1 MTEFHT
7 KLMLT
12 LYRNFRTGNLEREI
26 ARMKLSIKRAI
37 LILTPLLLLAFLA
50 NIVSFT
56 LLNGARESLTAAQAT
71 RYDSYLLADELRQS
85 SDDLTRLAR
94 TYVVTGDAKYEA
106 QYWDVLAIR
115 NGQKPRPLAY
125 HRIYWDF
132 VAASGAKPR
141 NDGPTVPLQTLMEQ
155 AGFTAAEFGKLKQAQ
170 ANSDGLVKLETKA
183 MNAVKGQFDDGRGNY
198 TVKKDPDFEL
208 ARTLMHSRE
217 YHAFKSDI
225 MAPVD
230 EFYVLLEQ
238 RTQGAIQ
245 AAERNVAFY
254 HAVNVAT
261 LALLGVILALAGWIL
276 AVRVSAPLD
285 ALKTAMTRLSR
296 NEHGVPIPHLDK
308 GDEIGEMARA
318 TDVFKRDLEQADTAR
333 AARQDQERRQEE
345 EKRQAM
351 ARPADEFEA
360 SVSRMVTE
368 VRTATGSVQEDA
380 RKLSATAQDAS
391 RQSDS
396 MSGAAIHATANVEG
410 VAAAAEELAA
420 SVGEIARQVSSA
432 SSVAQNAV
440 SEANA
445 TNESVKGLAA
455 TAQRI
460 GDVVNL
466 IQVIASQT
474 NLLALNATIE
484 AARAGEAGKG
494 FAVVASEVKNLANQ
508 TAKATEDI
516 QAQVSAI
523 QEETAHAVQAIDGI
537 TRTIGN
543 ISTITV
549 AVASAVEEQGA
560 ATQEITRNAQEAAR
574 GTRGVSAN
582 VDGVNDAANRTLRS
596 ADTLLSA
603 ADTLSRQSAALSAE
617 VDGFVRK
624 VRQP

>member
-1 MTEFHT
+1 
-7 KLMLT
+7 
-12 LYRNFRTGNLEREI
+12 
-26 ARMKLSIKRAI
+26 MKLSVRKTIFFMA
-37 LILTPLLLLAFLA
+37 PLLIAAFFA
-50 NIVSFT
+50 NILSFF
-56 LLNGARESLTAAQAT
+56 LLSKANESLTAAQAT
-71 RYDSYLLADELRQS
+71 RYNSYLLADELRQS

-94 TYVVTGDAKYEA
+94 TYVITGDAKYEA

-132 VAASGAKPR
+132 VAASGTKPR
-141 NDGPTVPLQTLMEQ
+141 ADGPAVPLQTLMEQ

-170 ANSDGLVKLETKA
+170 ANSDGLVKLETQA
-183 MNAVKGQFDDGRGNY
+183 MNAIKGLFDDGRGTY
-198 TVKKDPDFEL
+198 TVKKEPDFEL
-208 ARTLMHSRE
+208 ARNLMHSKE
-217 YHAFKSDI
+217 YHAFKSQI

-238 RTQGAIQ
+238 RTQGAIDI
-245 AAERNVAFY
+245 AEQDVAFY
-254 HAVNVAT
+254 HTVNVAT
-261 LALLGVILALAGWIL
+261 LALLGIILALAGWIL
-276 AVRVSAPLD
+276 MARVSSPLD
-285 ALKTAMTRLSR
+285 ALKGAMNRLSR
-296 NEHGVPIPHLDK
+296 NEQGVPIPFLER

-318 TDVFKRDLEQADTAR
+318 TDIFKRGMAEAETAR
-333 AARQDQERRQEE
+333 STQRERERLLEE
-345 EKRQAM
+345 EKRRTM
-351 ARPADEFEA
+351 ARLADEFEA
-360 SVSRMVTE
+360 SVSRMVAE
-368 VRTATGSVQEDA
+368 VRAATGSVQENA
-380 RKLSATAQDAS
+380 RNLSTTAQDAS

-396 MSGAAIHATANVEG
+396 MSAAALHTTTNVEG
-410 VAAAAEELAA
+410 VAAAAEQLAA
-420 SVGEIARQVSSA
+420 SVAEIARQVSGA
-432 SSVAQNAV
+432 SSVARDAV
-440 SEANA
+440 SEANT

-474 NLLALNATIE
+474 NLLALTATIE

-523 QEETAHAVQAIDGI
+523 QEETAQAVQAIDGI

-543 ISTITV
+543 ISNITV

-574 GTRGVSAN
+574 GTRGVSDN
-582 VDGVNDAANRTLRS
+582 VDGVTDAANRTRRS
-596 ADTLLSA
+596 ADTLLAA
-603 ADTLSRQSAALSAE
+603 ADTLSSQSAALSRE

>member
-1 MTEFHT
+1 M
-7 KLMLT
+7 
-12 LYRNFRTGNLEREI
+12 
-26 ARMKLSIKRAI
+26 A
-37 LILTPLLLLAFLA
+37 PLLIAAFFA
-50 NIVSFT
+50 NILSFF
-56 LLNGARESLTAAQAT
+56 LLSKANESLTAAQAT
-71 RYDSYLLADELRQS
+71 RYNSYLLADELRQS

-94 TYVVTGDAKYEA
+94 TYVITGDAKYEA

-132 VAASGAKPR
+132 VAASGTKPR
-141 NDGPTVPLQTLMEQ
+141 ADGPAVPLQILMEQ

-170 ANSDGLVKLETKA
+170 ANSDGLVQLETKA
-183 MNAVKGQFDDGRGNY
+183 MNAVKGLFDDGRGNY

-208 ARTLMHSRE
+208 ARNLMHSKE
-217 YHAFKSDI
+217 YHAFKSQI

-238 RTQGAIQ
+238 RTQGAID
-245 AAERNVAFY
+245 AADRDVAFY
-254 HAVNVAT
+254 HTVNMAT
-261 LALLGVILALAGWIL
+261 LALLGIVLALAGWIL
-276 AVRVSAPLD
+276 MARVSSPLD
-285 ALKTAMTRLSR
+285 ALKGAMNRLSR
-296 NEHGVPIPHLDK
+296 NEQGVPIPFLER

-318 TDVFKRDLEQADTAR
+318 TDIFKRGLTEAETAR
-333 AARQDQERRQEE
+333 STQQERERLQEE
-345 EKRQAM
+345 EKRRTM
-351 ARPADEFEA
+351 ARLADEFEA
-360 SVSRMVTE
+360 SVSRMVAE
-368 VRTATGSVQEDA
+368 VRTATGSVQENA
-380 RKLSATAQDAS
+380 RTLSTTAQDAS

-396 MSGAAIHATANVEG
+396 MSAAALHTTTNVEG
-410 VAAAAEELAA
+410 VAAAAEQLAA
-420 SVGEIARQVSSA
+420 SVAEIARQVSSA
-432 SSVAQNAV
+432 SSVARDAV
-440 SEANA
+440 SEANT

-523 QEETAHAVQAIDGI
+523 QEETAQAVQAIDGI

-543 ISTITV
+543 ISNITV

-574 GTRGVSAN
+574 GTRGVSDT
-582 VDGVNDAANRTLRS
+582 VDGVTDAANRTRRS
-596 ADTLLSA
+596 ADTLLAA
-603 ADTLSRQSAALSAE
+603 ADTLSSQSAALSRE

>member
-1 MTEFHT
+1 
-7 KLMLT
+7 
-12 LYRNFRTGNLEREI
+12 
-26 ARMKLSIKRAI
+26 MKLSIKTTIAI
-37 LILTPLLLLAFLA
+37 MAPLLIIAFAA
-50 NIVSFT
+50 NILSFS
-56 LLNGARESLTAAQAT
+56 LLTGARESLTAAQVI
-71 RYDSYLLADELRQS
+71 RHNSYLLADELRQS

-94 TYVVTGDAKYEA
+94 TYVITGDAKYEA

-115 NGQKPRPLAY
+115 NGQKPRPQAY

-132 VAASGAKPR
+132 VAASGTKPR
-141 NDGPTVPLQTLMEQ
+141 GDGPTVPLQTLMEQ

-183 MNAVKGQFDDGRGNY
+183 MNAVKGLFDDGRGNY
-198 TVKKDPDFEL
+198 TVKKAPDFEL
-208 ARTLMHSRE
+208 ARNLMHSKE
-217 YHAFKSDI
+217 YHTFKSEI

-238 RTQGAIQ
+238 RTQGAIE
-245 AAERNVAFY
+245 AAEREVAFY
-254 HAVNVAT
+254 HTVNVTT
-261 LALLGVILALAGWIL
+261 LALLGLIMALAGWIL
-276 AVRVSAPLD
+276 ISRVSVPLN
-285 ALKTAMTRLSR
+285 ALKIAMTRLSR
-296 NEHGVPIPHLDK
+296 NEHGVAVPHLGK

-318 TDVFKRDLEQADTAR
+318 TDVFKRGLDEAETVR
-333 AARQDQERRQEE
+333 ASQQERERRQEE
-345 EKRQAM
+345 EKRLAM
-351 ARPADEFEA
+351 ARLADQFET
-360 SVSRMVTE
+360 SVSRMVSE
-368 VRTATGSVQEDA
+368 VRSATGSVQEDA
-380 RKLSATAQDAS
+380 RALSATAQDAS
-391 RQSDS
+391 RQSAS
-396 MSGAAIHATANVEG
+396 MSEAALNVTANVEG
-410 VAAAAEELAA
+410 VAAATEELAA
-420 SVGEIARQVSSA
+420 SVAEIARQVSSA
-432 SSVAQNAV
+432 SSVARNAV

-582 VDGVNDAANRTLRS
+582 VEGANEAADRTRRS
-596 ADTLLSA
+596 ADTLLAA
-603 ADTLSRQSAALSAE
+603 ADTLSQQSAALSAE

>member
-1 MTEFHT
+1 M
-7 KLMLT
+7 
-12 LYRNFRTGNLEREI
+12 
-26 ARMKLSIKRAI
+26 A
-37 LILTPLLLLAFLA
+37 PLLIAAFSA
-50 NIVSFT
+50 NILSFF
-56 LLNGARESLTAAQAT
+56 LLSKANDSLSSAQAT
-71 RYDSYLLADELRQS
+71 RYNSYLLADELRQS

-94 TYVVTGDAKYEA
+94 TYVITGDAKYET

-132 VAASGAKPR
+132 VAASGTRPR
-141 NDGPTVPLQTLMEQ
+141 DDGPAVPLQTLMEQ
-155 AGFTAAEFGKLKQAQ
+155 AGFTAPEFGKLKQAQ

-183 MNAVKGQFDDGRGNY
+183 MNAVKGLFDDGRGNY

-208 ARTLMHSRE
+208 ARNLMHSKE
-217 YHAFKSDI
+217 YHAFKSQI

-238 RTQGAIQ
+238 RTHGAID
-245 AAERNVAFY
+245 AAERNVTFY
-254 HAVNVAT
+254 QTVTVTT
-261 LALLGVILALAGWIL
+261 LALLGIILALAGWIL
-276 AVRVSAPLD
+276 IVRVSSPL
-285 ALKTAMTRLSR
+285 AVLKGAMSRLSR
-296 NEHGVPIPHLDK
+296 NEHGVPIPFLDRS
-308 GDEIGEMARA
+308 DEIGEMARA
-318 TDVFKRDLEQADTAR
+318 TDIFKRGLEEAETAR
-333 AARQDQERRQEE
+333 STQQERDRLQDE
-345 EKRQAM
+345 EKRRAM
-351 ARPADEFEA
+351 AKLADEFEA
-360 SVSRMVTE
+360 SVSRMVAE
-368 VRTATGSVQEDA
+368 VRAATGSVQENA
-380 RKLSATAQDAS
+380 RTLSATAQDAS

-396 MSGAAIHATANVEG
+396 MSEAALHTTENVEG
-410 VAAAAEELAA
+410 VAAAAEQLAA
-420 SVGEIARQVSSA
+420 SVAEIARQVSSA
-432 SSVAQNAV
+432 SSVARNAV
-440 SEANA
+440 SEANS

-523 QEETAHAVQAIDGI
+523 QEETAQAVQAIDGI

-543 ISTITV
+543 ISNITV

-582 VDGVNDAANRTLRS
+582 VDGVTDAANRTRRS
-596 ADTLLSA
+596 ADTLLAA
-603 ADTLSRQSAALSAE
+603 ADTLSSQSAALSGE
-617 VDGFVRK
+617 VDSFVRK

>member
-1 MTEFHT
+1 
-7 KLMLT
+7 
-12 LYRNFRTGNLEREI
+12 
-26 ARMKLSIKRAI
+26 MKLSVRKMIFIMA
-37 LILTPLLLLAFLA
+37 PLLIIAFSA
-50 NIVSFT
+50 NIISFI
-56 LLNGARESLTAAQAT
+56 LLSNARDSLTAAEAT
-71 RYDSYLLADELRQS
+71 RYNSYLLADELRQS

-132 VAASGAKPR
+132 VAATGTKPR
-141 NDGPTVPLQTLMEQ
+141 NDGPAVPLQTLMEQ

-170 ANSDGLVKLETKA
+170 ANSDGLVKLETRA

-198 TVKKDPDFEL
+198 TVKKEPDFEL
-208 ARTLMHSRE
+208 ARNLMHSKE
-217 YHAFKSDI
+217 YHTFKSEI

-238 RTQGAIQ
+238 RTQGAID

-254 HAVNVAT
+254 HTVNVTT
-261 LALLGVILALAGWIL
+261 LALLGLILALAGWIL
-276 AVRVSAPLD
+276 VARVSAPLD
-285 ALKTAMTRLSR
+285 ALKVAMTRLSR
-296 NEHGVPIPHLDK
+296 NDHGVTIPCLDRS
-308 GDEIGEMARA
+308 DEIGEMARA
-318 TDVFKRDLEQADTAR
+318 TDVFKRGLEEAETAR
-333 AARQDQERRQEE
+333 STQQERDRRQEE
-345 EKRQAM
+345 EKRRTM
-351 ARPADEFEA
+351 AKLADEFEA
-360 SVSRMVTE
+360 SVSRMVSE
-368 VRTATGSVQEDA
+368 VRSATGSVQEDA
-380 RKLSATAQDAS
+380 RALSATAQDAS
-391 RQSDS
+391 HQSDS
-396 MSGAAIHATANVEG
+396 MSAAALHATENVEG

-420 SVGEIARQVSSA
+420 SVAEIARQVSGA
-432 SSVAQNAV
+432 SSVARNAV

-523 QEETAHAVQAIDGI
+523 QEETAHAVQAIDSI

-582 VDGVNDAANRTLRS
+582 VGGVTDAADRTRRS
-596 ADTLLSA
+596 ADTLLAA
-603 ADTLSRQSAALSAE
+603 ADTLSRQSAALNTE
-617 VDGFVRK
+617 VDGFVRR

>member
-1 MTEFHT
+1 
-7 KLMLT
+7 
-12 LYRNFRTGNLEREI
+12 
-26 ARMKLSIKRAI
+26 MKLSVRKTIFVMA
-37 LILTPLLLLAFLA
+37 PLLIAAFSA
-50 NIVSFT
+50 NILSFF
-56 LLNGARESLTAAQAT
+56 LLSKANESLTAAQAT
-71 RYDSYLLADELRQS
+71 RYNSYLLADELRQS

-94 TYVVTGDAKYEA
+94 TYVVTGDAKYET

-132 VAASGAKPR
+132 VAASGTKPR
-141 NDGPTVPLQTLMEQ
+141 ADGPTVPLQTLMEQ

-170 ANSDGLVKLETKA
+170 ANSDGLVQLETKA

-208 ARTLMHSRE
+208 ARNLMHSKE
-217 YHAFKSDI
+217 YHAFKSQI

-238 RTQGAIQ
+238 RTQGAID

-254 HAVNVAT
+254 HMVTVTT

-276 AVRVSAPLD
+276 MVRVSSPLH
-285 ALKTAMTRLSR
+285 ALKVAMNRLSR
-296 NEHGVPIPHLDK
+296 NEHGVSIPFLERS
-308 GDEIGEMARA
+308 DEIGEMARA
-318 TDVFKRDLEQADTAR
+318 TDIFKRGLEEAETAR
-333 AARQDQERRQEE
+333 STQQERDRLQEE
-345 EKRQAM
+345 EKRRTM
-351 ARPADEFEA
+351 ARLADEFEA
-360 SVSRMVTE
+360 SVSRMVAE
-368 VRTATGSVQEDA
+368 VRAATGSVQENA
-380 RKLSATAQDAS
+380 RNLSTTAQDAS
-391 RQSDS
+391 RQSDT
-396 MSGAAIHATANVEG
+396 MSTAALHTTTNVEG
-410 VAAAAEELAA
+410 VAAAAEQLAA
-420 SVGEIARQVSSA
+420 SVAEIARQVSSA
-432 SSVAQNAV
+432 SSVARDAV
-440 SEANA
+440 SEANS

-523 QEETAHAVQAIDGI
+523 QEETAQAVQAIDGI

-543 ISTITV
+543 ISNITV

-574 GTRGVSAN
+574 GTRGVSDT
-582 VDGVNDAANRTLRS
+582 VDGVTDAANRTRRS
-596 ADTLLSA
+596 ADTLLAA
-603 ADTLSRQSAALSAE
+603 ADTLSNQSAALSGE
-617 VDGFVRK
+617 VDAFVRK

>member
-1 MTEFHT
+1 
-7 KLMLT
+7 
-12 LYRNFRTGNLEREI
+12 
-26 ARMKLSIKRAI
+26 MKLSVKKTI
-37 LILTPLLLLAFLA
+37 LFMAPLLVVAFLA
-50 NIVSFT
+50 NIITFY
-56 LLNGARESLTAAQAT
+56 LLSEASESLTTAQLT
-71 RYDSYLLADELRQS
+71 RYKSYLLADELRQS

-94 TYVVTGDAKYEA
+94 TYVITGDNKYET

-132 VAASGAKPR
+132 VAASGTKPR
-141 NDGPTVPLQTLMEQ
+141 DDGPAVPLQTLMEQ
-155 AGFTAAEFGKLKQAQ
+155 TGFTAAEFGKLKQAQ

-183 MNAVKGQFDDGRGNY
+183 MNAVKGLFDDGHGNY

-208 ARTLMHSRE
+208 ARNLMHSKE
-217 YHAFKSDI
+217 YHAFKSQI

-230 EFYVLLEQ
+230 EFYILLEQ
-238 RTQGAIQ
+238 RTQGAVD

-254 HAVNVAT
+254 HMVNVAA
-261 LALLGVILALAGWIL
+261 LALLGIILALAGWIL
-276 AVRVSAPLD
+276 IVRVSSPLD
-285 ALKTAMTRLSR
+285 ALKVAMSRLSR
-296 NEHGVPIPHLDK
+296 NEHGVPIPFLDRS
-308 GDEIGEMARA
+308 DEIGEMARA
-318 TDVFKRDLEQADTAR
+318 TDTFKRELEEAETAR
-333 AARQDQERRQEE
+333 SAQQERERLQEE
-345 EKRQAM
+345 EKRRAI
-351 ARPADEFEA
+351 AKFADDFEA

-368 VRTATGSVQEDA
+368 VRSATGSVQENA
-380 RKLSATAQDAS
+380 RTLSTTAQDAS

-396 MSGAAIHATANVEG
+396 MSAAALHTTTNVEG
-410 VAAAAEELAA
+410 VAAAAEQLAA
-420 SVGEIARQVSSA
+420 SVAEIARQVSSA
-432 SSVAQNAV
+432 SSVARDAV

-523 QEETAHAVQAIDGI
+523 QEETAQAVHAIDGI

-543 ISTITV
+543 ISNITV

-560 ATQEITRNAQEAAR
+560 ATQEITKNAREAAR

-582 VDGVNDAANRTLRS
+582 VDGVTNAANRTRRS
-596 ADTLLSA
+596 ADTLLAA
-603 ADTLSRQSAALSAE
+603 ADTLSNQSAALSGE
-617 VDGFVRK
+617 VDSFVRK